1 MLIGNKI
8 SAIGTPRDC
17 LWTTLT
23 TGDCPK
29 FKFTINSYELFLLEF
44 FKLFELLQPISFL
57 TAHKQMNFKL
67 KVAYSKGL
75 VIISL
80 KEVQRDY
87 SASPDGVQASQTTP
101 TAEVLAS
108 Q

>member
-1 MLIGNKI
+1 
-8 SAIGTPRDC
+8 
-17 LWTTLT
+17 
-23 TGDCPK
+23 
-29 FKFTINSYELFLLEF
+29 
-44 FKLFELLQPISFL
+44 
-57 TAHKQMNFKL
+57 MNFKL

-101 TAEVLAS
+101 TAEALVSQKKLISTPNFLLRAGSSHPGVSLTVLVELM
-108 Q
+108 